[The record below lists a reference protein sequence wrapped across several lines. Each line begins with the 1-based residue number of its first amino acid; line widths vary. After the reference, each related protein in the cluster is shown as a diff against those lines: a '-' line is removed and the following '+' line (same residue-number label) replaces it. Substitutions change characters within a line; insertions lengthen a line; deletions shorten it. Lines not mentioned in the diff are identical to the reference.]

1 MFRDGGK
8 APQYRKNIDIPKKV
22 QQQATKMARGL
33 EYRHIKS
40 VLKKLAHSA
49 WKRGGS
55 EET

>member
-8 APQYRKNIDIPKKV
+8 APQYRKKKV

-33 EYRHIKS
+33 EYRHRRS